1 MKSCVPKGLV
11 TTAIAALLVASGA
24 SPVISA
30 TPEEA
35 MTKAGCVA
43 CHVKDKKLVG
53 PSFKDIAA
61 RYKGQAGAV
70 AVLSK
75 KVREGGKGTFGP
87 VPMSPNPPDKISD
100 ADLKAAVEYI
110 LAQ

>member
-1 MKSCVPKGLV
+1 M
-11 TTAIAALLVASGA
+11 
-24 SPVISA
+24 ISA

-43 CHVKDKKLVG
+43 CHVRTRNWSG

-75 KVREGGKGTFGP
+75 KVREGGKGTRTCTD
-87 VPMSPNPPDKISD
+87 VPNPPDKISD